1 MNNTVFHRPTNRRLQ
16 HAPLYRQRGLATV
29 EFAIVGLA
37 TLIILFMAIE
47 MGRMMF
53 TLNTLAEVT
62 RRGARVASVCTVDN
76 PAISRIAIFND
87 AATDGPSPILGKLT
101 TNNMRVEYLDKD
113 GGVLSGAAGD
123 EDIYLQI
130 EYVRVRVVGYQH
142 QLIIPGMSLSIMA
155 PEYPTTVP
163 RESLGVPKVGQISTC
178 A

>member
-16 HAPLYRQRGLATV
+16 HAPLHRQRGLASV

-37 TLIILFMAIE
+37 TLMILFMAIE
-47 MGRMMF
+47 MGRLMF

-62 RRGARVASVCTVDN
+62 RRGARIAAVCTVDN
-76 PAISRIAIFND
+76 PTISRIAIFND
-87 AATDGPSPILGKLT
+87 AATDGPSPILKKLT
-101 TNNMRVEYLDKD
+101 TNNMRVEYLNKD
-113 GGVLSGAAGD
+113 GDVLTGAAGN
-123 EDIYLQI
+123 EATYLQI

-163 RESLGVPKVGQISTC
+163 RESLGVPKPDQTSTC